1 MLQQRKV
8 RAGAMAGAEKGRELL
23 ENELAVI
30 CGGRANASTPGGM
43 GFGDSSGFPPLT
55 NVFDPQN
62 TSSSSGARDNTIPGL
77 GKAPGLSSL
86 GMLAGLTSGLL
97 GRIV

>member
-8 RAGAMAGAEKGRELL
+8 RTGAMAGVEKGRELL
-23 ENELAVI
+23 EDELAVI
-30 CGGRANASTPGGM
+30 CGGRANASSPGGM

-55 NVFDPQN
+55 NVFNPQDASAN
-62 TSSSSGARDNTIPGL
+62 SGARDNTLPGL
-77 GKAPGLSSL
+77 SKAPGLSSL